1 MKKQKLEYSFESPL
15 VHLVE
20 VSLNHDSTVTGT
32 ATVLTSPGSLKEL
45 LRFENKVDRAKN
57 DEQFST
63 ANNDQRH
70 HHKKSIEANH
80 YHIIYHLLY
89 RLKFSDSN
97 KVRSKASNQWHIQMF
112 SVQSWM

>member
-57 DEQFST
+57 DEQYST
-63 ANNDQRH
+63 ANNDQDDIII
-70 HHKKSIEANH
+70 KKALK
-80 YHIIYHLLY
+80 HLSFAESSGIL
-89 RLKFSDSN
+89 
-97 KVRSKASNQWHIQMF
+97 
-112 SVQSWM
+112 